1 MHSLRAGMIASLLIA
16 SLLGM
21 IAPAAHAAPIAPAD
35 DCQSGA
41 FASGALWQICVPAVG
56 WNGGLIVYAH
66 GYVRPVQPIAIQ
78 PARLPDGTDL
88 AVVAQS
94 LGYAYAT
101 TSYRRNG
108 LAIVEGVAD
117 IGELIDAFP
126 TLSGRTPARS
136 YVIGVSEGGLVA
148 TLLAEQSPPRFSG
161 ALAACAP
168 IGDFRRQ
175 VDYFGD
181 FRVLFDYFFPGTI
194 PPSPISIPQNVINTW
209 EPPGSG
215 ATAVGAAVLFGGA
228 QTQKLL
234 STAAASLQ
242 APIGAS
248 NLLTGTIGV
257 LSYNI
262 YSTNDAIAQLGGNP
276 FDNSSRSYTGSGAD
290 SALNNGVQRFSAAP
304 AALNTIAAKYQTTGD
319 VRIPFVTLHT
329 SGDEIVPVW
338 HEALYA
344 AKAQAAGRA
353 IRQITVQ
360 RTGHCNFSAPEMLAA
375 FNGLAQSQRAYLPLL
390 GR

>member
-1 MHSLRAGMIASLLIA
+1 MRSLRAGMSAALLIA
-16 SLLGM
+16 SILAT
-21 IAPAAHAAPIAPAD
+21 IAPAAHAAPIAPSD
-35 DCQSGA
+35 DCQNGA
-41 FASGALWQICVPAVG
+41 FTSGALWQICVPASG
-56 WNGGLIVYAH
+56 WNGRLIVYAH
-66 GYVRPVQPIAIQ
+66 GYVRPGQPIAIQ

-88 AVVAQS
+88 ALVAQG

-108 LAIVEGVAD
+108 LAIAEGVAD

-126 TLSGRTPARS
+126 ALSGHTPTRS

-161 ALAACAP
+161 ALAACGP

-175 VDYFGD
+175 IDYFGD
-181 FRVLFDYFFPGTI
+181 FRVLFDYFFPNII
-194 PPSPISIPQNVINTW
+194 PPSPISIPQNVIDTW
-209 EPPGSG
+209 EPPGNG
-215 ATAVGAAVLFGGA
+215 AFAVGFAVATNNA

-242 APIGAS
+242 APIGAT

-262 YSTNDAIAQLGGNP
+262 YATNDAIAQLGGNP
-276 FDNSSRSYTGSGAD
+276 FDNSARSYTGSGAD
-290 SALNNGVQRFSAAP
+290 SALNNGVQRFTAAP
-304 AALNTIAAKYQTTGD
+304 SALNTIAATYQTSGD

-329 SGDEIVPVW
+329 TGDEIVPFW

-344 AKAQAAGRA
+344 AKAQAAHRA

-360 RTGHCNFSAPEMLAA
+360 RIGHCNFTAPEMLGA
-375 FNGLAQSQRAYLPLL
+375 FNTMIQSQHAYLPLI
-390 GR
+390 RR